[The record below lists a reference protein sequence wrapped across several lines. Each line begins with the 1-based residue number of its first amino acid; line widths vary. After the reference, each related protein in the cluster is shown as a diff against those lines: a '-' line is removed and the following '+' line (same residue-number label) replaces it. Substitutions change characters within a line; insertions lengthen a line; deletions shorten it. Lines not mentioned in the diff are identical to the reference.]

1 MLPPLGFFKS
11 CWPTALTAH
20 TEPYCKSDSSTQ
32 SLPPSCASQ
41 CRLRKSLPSSWS
53 CTQRHVR
60 FEHAPDSSADYSL
73 SVLRSGVGCDIPAHE
88 SDSPLL
94 FLSDP
99 SRSAQTDKRYPHEP
113 DSSTV
118 SSRSNRLPFPLNP
131 RSSGNHARSHP
142 SPRIFR
148 STYSSHPPSR
158 DSCTQSELPLP
169 SSPTEHRCPFDAT
182 SPLDLPTPP
191 QSCPPEQSTLG
202 P

>member
-11 CWPTALTAH
+11 CWPPALPAPP
-20 TEPYCKSDSSTQ
+20 EPYCKSDSSTQ
-32 SLPPSCASQ
+32 SLPSFCASQ
-41 CRLRKSLPSSWS
+41 CRLRKFLPSSWS

-94 FLSDP
+94 FLSPTDG
-99 SRSAQTDKRYPHEP
+99 SAQTDKPYPHEP
-113 DSSTV
+113 A
-118 SSRSNRLPFPLNP
+118 RLPFPLNP

-148 STYSSHPPSR
+148 STYSSHPPSH
-158 DSCTQSELPLP
+158 DPCTQSELPLP

-191 QSCPPEQSTLG
+191 QSCPPEDRKSVV
-202 P
+202 